1 MRIFGMEVNVSVRS
15 SRSYPTYACRAAK
28 SGTAIAAVLAVF
40 SAVGVETPAAETQSK
55 PDVLKFDMVRSAA
68 AEAAGCLANV
78 RARVQ
83 IDPLG
88 PVERMTIVASG
99 LPKNTEFDL
108 FVIQV
113 PNAPFGLSWYQGD
126 MDSNGSGVARGQ
138 FIGRFNIETFIV
150 APDKAPAPVVHD
162 QPPFPDADINP
173 ATPPVHTFHL
183 GLWFN
188 SPEDAVAAGC
198 SDAVTPFNGDHT
210 AGIQVLSTRN
220 FADDMGPLRQLTP

>member
-1 MRIFGMEVNVSVRS
+1 MTLARIS
-15 SRSYPTYACRAAK
+15 SLCRTHACRTAT
-28 SGTAIAAVLAVF
+28 SGIAIAAIIGVF
-40 SAVGVETPAAETQSK
+40 SATTVVPAAMAEGN
-55 PDVLKFDMVRSAA
+55 PLKFQMVRSAA
-68 AEAAGCLANV
+68 AEAAKCLANV
-78 RARVQ
+78 RANVK
-83 IDPLG
+83 IEPLG
-88 PVERMTIVASG
+88 PVERMTIVATG

-113 PNAPFGLSWYQGD
+113 PNTPFGLSWYQGD
-126 MDSNGSGVARGQ
+126 MESNNGGVARGV

-150 APDKAPAPVVHD
+150 APNTAPAPVVHD
-162 QPPFPDADINP
+162 QQPFPDANTNP

-198 SDAVTPFNGDHT
+198 SDTVTPFNGDHT

-220 FADDMGPLRQLTP
+220 FEDDMGPLRQLTP